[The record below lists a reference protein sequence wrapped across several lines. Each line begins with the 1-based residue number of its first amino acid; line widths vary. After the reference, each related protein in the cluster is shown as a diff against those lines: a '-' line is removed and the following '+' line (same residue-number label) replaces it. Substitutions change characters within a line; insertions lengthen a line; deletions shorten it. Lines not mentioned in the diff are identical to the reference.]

1 MTQNNAMGPL
11 ASLGPATTGPLTL
24 RKAGVI
30 WRFEDLLQKKP
41 MFCRIVMTEKR
52 ITSPLR
58 EFQQYLMSQGFEITD
73 DPLAITKQKKIS
85 KASALAHDDLVRKGQ
100 YKGKSFSYVYE
111 IDCAYCKTI
120 LKKTDVNYLE
130 FRNWLQR
137 IGLRLDPQVN
147 PYQRLDNKYKYK

>member
-1 MTQNNAMGPL
+1 MQ
-11 ASLGPATTGPLTL
+11 SETTPVGTL
-24 RKAGVI
+24 CKAGVI
-30 WRFEDLLQKKP
+30 WRFEDLVQQKP

-58 EFQQYLMSQGFEITD
+58 EFQQYLMSLGFKITD
-73 DPLAITKQKKIS
+73 DPLAIAKQKQIV
-85 KASALAHDDLVRKGQ
+85 KASALAHDGIVRKGQ

-120 LKKTDVNYLE
+120 LKKTDVNHLE

-147 PYQRLDNKYKYK
+147 PYQRLENKYKTSK